1 MILARLLAAAP
12 PPNTGAKRLDKVS
25 ANEAPDRI
33 LTKVIPTWIV
43 DKKLLGS
50 CNTLSNF

>member
-43 DKKLLGS
+43 DKSYWGLAIP
-50 CNTLSNF
+50 